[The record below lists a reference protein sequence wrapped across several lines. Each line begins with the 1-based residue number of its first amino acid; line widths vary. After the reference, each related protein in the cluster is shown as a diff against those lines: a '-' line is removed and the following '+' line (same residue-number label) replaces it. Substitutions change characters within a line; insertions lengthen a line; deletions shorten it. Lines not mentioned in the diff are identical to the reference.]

1 MYCRRVFGRVQS
13 ELLKRDQSSHPNL
26 WKAPDYD
33 VHQIWPSRKPVS
45 NYILKKQRL
54 RLSLRTIEYAKNTYK
69 NTFKHSEWIK
79 LHLPMVKGKRNG
91 LTSTE
96 CSVKICRI
104 LPLSPPYWKW
114 SYHNATQSECAH
126 RLVEINNKWQRV
138 KIHLSRV
145 VSRDFWCKQTVKVW
159 TLSQPPNTHIWTS
172 ASAFCS

>member
-1 MYCRRVFGRVQS
+1 MYCRRVFERVQS

-69 NTFKHSEWIK
+69 KYFQTFRINQVTFTYGERKKKRPNFYGMFSQNLPNSAVFTALLKMK
-79 LHLPMVKGKRNG
+79 LPQ
-91 LTSTE
+91 
-96 CSVKICRI
+96 C
-104 LPLSPPYWKW
+104 
-114 SYHNATQSECAH
+114 NAECAH
-126 RLVEINNKWQRV
+126 RLVEINNKRQRV

-159 TLSQPPNTHIWTS
+159 TLSQPPNTHIRTS